1 MKKSLLRR
9 DNYNGHY
16 YSGIFSNSD
25 WTITTIPVSL
35 ELKNKIL
42 ENTTIKEKSIL
53 TENIYQDIEVKNT
66 EQKTK
71 PSAIDNS
78 LKEEYTNNESTN
90 KNNEVKEI
98 SKSETT
104 EEAIDNNEE
113 KQIDFQKIID
123 ENRKIDENAYEENDE
138 ENLGPFVLYII
149 LAVLIIGLIGTLF
162 YELVKI

>member
-1 MKKSLLRR
+1 M
-9 DNYNGHY
+9 
-16 YSGIFSNSD
+16 
-25 WTITTIPVSL
+25 
-35 ELKNKIL
+35 
-42 ENTTIKEKSIL
+42 
-53 TENIYQDIEVKNT
+53 
-66 EQKTK
+66 
-71 PSAIDNS
+71 
-78 LKEEYTNNESTN
+78 
-90 KNNEVKEI
+90 KEI